1 MMRWVAM
8 FLAISVMP
16 TAWAV
21 PIPAKCLMPDDAAG
35 APTPLPHVAEVLR
48 PGGTLNVLAIGSANL
63 FRPEASIAPGSL
75 ISQSV
80 EGAATST
87 VPSAQIITDTPSG
100 TAFPQQMATTLER
113 LVPGTTVKMTIR
125 GGRGLS
131 ATDQLKL
138 MSEMLEHDKY
148 QLVLWQTGT
157 VEAVRNFPPS
167 EFAQILTDGVEKVSQ
182 ARADLVLVDPQFS
195 RFLQTNSNIEPY
207 EQAFQVVG
215 TMPNVLLFRR
225 FDLMRSWV
233 SDGQIDLERTPKAG
247 RLKAV
252 EQLHACLGG
261 QLAKLVLGGI
271 RS

>member
-1 MMRWVAM
+1 MMRYIAIILT
-8 FLAISVMP
+8 LAITP
-16 TAWAV
+16 AALAV

-48 PGGTLNVLAIGSANL
+48 PGGTLSVLAIGSANL

-80 EGAATST
+80 EGASTST
-87 VPSAQIITDTPSG
+87 VPSAQIITDAPSG

-113 LVPGTTVKMTIR
+113 LVPGVTVKMTVR

-138 MSEMLEHDKY
+138 MSEMLAQDKY

-167 EFAQILTDGVEKVSQ
+167 EFAQILTDGVDKVGQ
-182 ARADLVLVDPQFS
+182 ANADLVLVDPQFS

-215 TMPNVLLFRR
+215 SMPNVLVFHR

-233 SDGQIDLERTPKAG
+233 NDGQIDLERTPKAS

-261 QLAKLVLGGI
+261 QLAKLVIGGT